1 MCWRPCAG
9 LQVRNCM
16 YWGNFMRTPRFQ
28 RKKPEPTI
36 TLINV
41 VFLMLIFFLV
51 AGTIAPPVPSEV
63 RLVQVAG
70 TEAAV
75 PPDVLVI
82 TAQGETF
89 SLRGPVDAAG
99 FVAALP
105 ADADGLVRVMPD
117 RDLPAERLI
126 GVAQAL
132 RQAGAR
138 EVRLITERA
147 VP

>member
-1 MCWRPCAG
+1 
-9 LQVRNCM
+9 
-16 YWGNFMRTPRFQ
+16 MRAPRFQ

-51 AGTIAPPVPSEV
+51 AGTIAPPVPTDV

-70 TEAAV
+70 NNAAI
-75 PPDVLVI
+75 PPDVLAI
-82 TAQGETF
+82 KATGETF
-89 SLRGPVDAAG
+89 SQHGSMDPAA

-105 ADADGLVRVMPD
+105 ADAAGVARVMPD
-117 RDLPAERLI
+117 RDLPAQLLI
-126 GVAQAL
+126 AVAQAL

-138 EVRLITERA
+138 EVRLITERTTE
-147 VP
+147 

>member
-1 MCWRPCAG
+1 
-9 LQVRNCM
+9 
-16 YWGNFMRTPRFQ
+16 MRAPRFQ

-51 AGTIAPPVPSEV
+51 AGTIAPPVPTEV

-70 TEAAV
+70 NKAAI
-75 PPDVLVI
+75 PPNILVI
-82 TAQGETF
+82 DATGQTL
-89 SLRGPVDAAG
+89 SQHGPMDAAA

-105 ADADGLVRVMPD
+105 ADAAGIARVMPD
-117 RDLPAERLI
+117 RDLPAKQLI
-126 GVAQAL
+126 AVARAL

-138 EVRLITERA
+138 EVRLMTERA
-147 VP
+147 TE

>member
-1 MCWRPCAG
+1 
-9 LQVRNCM
+9 
-16 YWGNFMRTPRFQ
+16 MRAPRFQ

-51 AGTIAPPVPSEV
+51 AGTIAPPVPTEV

-70 TEAAV
+70 NKAAI
-75 PPDVLVI
+75 PPNILVI
-82 TAQGETF
+82 DATGQTL
-89 SLRGPVDAAG
+89 SQHGPMDAAA

-105 ADADGLVRVMPD
+105 ADAAGIARVMPD
-117 RDLPAERLI
+117 RDLPAKQLI
-126 GVAQAL
+126 AVARAL

-138 EVRLITERA
+138 EVRLMTERTTE
-147 VP
+147 